1 MPIRIWHMRKENYDI
16 PAIRYY
22 PTVSATT
29 GSGDIFYYTIFQLVE
44 YHLLN
49 LKRMVMQLYT

>member
-1 MPIRIWHMRKENYDI
+1 MQKENYDI

-44 YHLLN
+44 YPLLN

>member
-1 MPIRIWHMRKENYDI
+1 MFKCIDYSTYACIFYFLSE
-16 PAIRYY
+16 Y

-44 YHLLN
+44 YPLLN